1 MNFFRAM
8 NVILQRKAGKWC
20 RLVIAALPALAA
32 GAEGSPSGF
41 AESESPAEE
50 LIVEETFEATSGK
63 EDGIIRGAHRWWAE
77 GGERVWVEDG
87 RLHVQADAEQ
97 GHGGVATVWCETAI
111 AGDVRVEIDAH
122 VVSSS
127 IGANNINVFLFYSD
141 PSGKPLLESRESR
154 SDGAYRHYHDLNG
167 YIVTFLRDYRE
178 EMGVTANGDPNA
190 RFRLRRCP
198 GFRLVEESYD
208 PMGVEAG
215 RTYRLTITRRGG
227 TITFDVDGKRFLE
240 WEDED
245 PLREGLLGLRTF
257 RTYLWWDNIR
267 VYQLAEE

>member
-1 MNFFRAM
+1 M
-8 NVILQRKAGKWC
+8 KWGG
-20 RLVIAALPALAA
+20 VAASVFPAL
-32 GAEGSPSGF
+32 GMCG
-41 AESESPAEE
+41 ESPLSGIGRPESRGDE
-50 LIVEETFEATSGK
+50 LILEETFEAARGK
-63 EDGIIRGAHRWWAE
+63 EDGRIEAAHRWWVE
-77 GGERVWVEDG
+77 GGERVWVDGG
-87 RLHVQADAEQ
+87 RLHVRADPEE
-97 GHGGVATVWCETAI
+97 GPGGVATVWCETAI

-141 PSGKPLLESRESR
+141 PSGDPLIESRGTR
-154 SDGAYRHYHDLNG
+154 SDGAYRHYHNLDG
-167 YIVTFLRDYRE
+167 YIVTFLRDYKE
-178 EMGVTANGDPNA
+178 EMGVTANGEPHA

-198 GFRLVEESYD
+198 GFRLVEENYHA
-208 PMGVEAG
+208 MGVEPG

-227 TITFDVDGKRFLE
+227 MITLDVGGERFLE

-267 VYQLAEE
+267 VYRLND